1 MKRPVVRSDDL
12 SRPAPAS
19 NLQLPTSNFQPPTSN
34 LQPLA
39 SHLLLLA
46 LLLLASFLRFYRLD
60 AQSFWNDEGNSARI
74 AERPVDLILEG
85 AEGDIHPPGY
95 YLLLHAWRAAVGHS
109 EFALRSLSVVAGLAL
124 VIFTYLLGR
133 HLFDD
138 TTGLIAASL
147 AALSP
152 FAIYYSQETRMYA
165 LLAALS
171 AASTYLLVV
180 QIGKSANRKSA
191 NGKSAIHNPQSAFF
205 ILHSPFS
212 ILHALPYIL
221 AAAAGL
227 YTHYAFPFVLL
238 VHNVTF
244 GLWWLAVARRS
255 AQRWRWLAWWA
266 GVQVAIILLYL
277 PWLPVA
283 LKSVTGWS
291 PAGRAYALGP
301 ALLDVWHV
309 LTVGVTL
316 PLKESTL
323 ALVATGAL
331 LLVGFWPRPVGSLK
345 TPVET
350 PSESRTCS
358 GSPRHGPNKLGT
370 PPSVQQDRRAGLA
383 GWLAVASM
391 ALYLLLPIA
400 LLLAFDLYKESWLKF
415 LVVVLPPFHVLVAH
429 GVENLAHSVIGDWR
443 LEIGKR
449 RISNLHP
456 PFSILHS
463 PFSILHPPFSILTT
477 TLLAITIL
485 PSLRNLYLDPA
496 YARDDYRQIAA
507 DVAAIVRPGDA
518 IILNAPNQWEVF
530 TYYYADQ
537 DVYPAPYRP
546 QPDEVEPFLAP
557 LVERYRRLF
566 ALYWGDAESDPQR
579 LVETWLAS
587 HTYPASDR
595 WYGRVRLATYGVAPL
610 PGEPAVTL
618 DARFGEGIHLR
629 GYALAGERF
638 APGHVLPVTLF
649 WEAQAPIAEP
659 FKVTVQLLDGV
670 GQLVAQRDTQPG
682 AGLRPTTTWQQGQV
696 LADRYGV
703 PLPADLAPGRYT
715 LIVGVYH
722 IATGE
727 RLPVT
732 LDSAAAGD
740 HLTLTSVG
748 VTW

>member
-1 MKRPVVRSDDL
+1 MKQPVVRSDDV
-12 SRPAPAS
+12 SRPAP
-19 NLQLPTSNFQPPTSN
+19 TSN
-34 LQPLA
+34 LRPSFSILHSPL
-39 SHLLLLA
+39 STLLLLA

-60 AQSFWNDEGNSARI
+60 AQSLWNDEGNSARI
-74 AERPVDLILEG
+74 AERSVDLILEG

-95 YLLLHAWRAAVGHS
+95 YLLLHAWRAAVGQS
-109 EFALRSLSVVAGLAL
+109 EFALRALSVVAGLAL

-152 FAIYYSQETRMYA
+152 LAIYYSQEARMYA

-180 QIGKSANRKSA
+180 QIGKSANPQ
-191 NGKSAIHNPQSAFF
+191 SAIRNPQSAIP

-212 ILHALPYIL
+212 ILHSLPYIL
-221 AAAAGL
+221 TAAAGL

-238 VHNVTF
+238 VHNAIF
-244 GLWWLAVARRS
+244 GLWWLAVARRT

-323 ALVATGAL
+323 ALVVTGVL
-331 LLVGFWPRPVGSLK
+331 LLAGLWPRRSGSLK
-345 TPVET
+345 A
-350 PSESRTCS
+350 S
-358 GSPRHGPNKLGT
+358 HGF
-370 PPSVQQDRRAGLA
+370 
-383 GWLAVASM
+383 AVASM
-391 ALYLLLPIA
+391 ALYLLLPVA
-400 LLLAFDLYKESWLKF
+400 LIFAFDLYKESWLKF
-415 LVVVLPPFHVLVAH
+415 LIVVLPPLHVLVAH

-449 RISNLHP
+449 RISNLHS

-463 PFSILHPPFSILTT
+463 AFCILTT

-507 DVAAIVRPGDA
+507 DIAAIARPDDA
-518 IILNAPNQWEVF
+518 IVLNAPNQWEVF
-530 TYYYADQ
+530 TYYYPDQ

-546 QPDEVEPFLAP
+546 EPDEVEAFLAP
-557 LVERYRRLF
+557 LLERYGRLF
-566 ALYWGDAESDPQR
+566 VLYWGDAESDPQR

-587 HTYPASDR
+587 HTYQATER
-595 WYGRVRLATYGVAPL
+595 WYGRVRLATYGVAVL
-610 PGEPAVTL
+610 PEEPAVAL
-618 DARFGEGIHLR
+618 DARCGENIYLR
-629 GYALAGERF
+629 GYALIGDRFVAGDI
-638 APGHVLPVTLF
+638 LPVALF
-649 WEAQAPIAEP
+649 WETLAPIAERY
-659 FKVTVQLLDGV
+659 KVTVQLLDGT
-670 GQLVAQRDTQPG
+670 GKLVTQRDTEPANGLTPTTLWQPG
-682 AGLRPTTTWQQGQV
+682 QL
-696 LADRYGV
+696 LADRYGLAL
-703 PLPADLAPGRYT
+703 PLDLPPGHYT
-715 LIVGVYH
+715 LIIGLYH
-722 IATGE
+722 VTTGD
-727 RLPVT
+727 RLPVV
-732 LDSAAAGD
+732 LNGEPPGD
-740 HLTLTSVG
+740 HLTLTDVE
-748 VTW
+748 VAQ

>member
-1 MKRPVVRSDDL
+1 MKQPVVRSDDV
-12 SRPAPAS
+12 SRPAP
-19 NLQLPTSNFQPPTSN
+19 TSN
-34 LQPLA
+34 LRPSFSILHSPL
-39 SHLLLLA
+39 STLLLLA

-60 AQSFWNDEGNSARI
+60 AQSLWNDEGNSARI
-74 AERPVDLILEG
+74 AERSVDLILEG

-95 YLLLHAWRAAVGHS
+95 YLLLHAWRAAVGQS
-109 EFALRSLSVVAGLAL
+109 EFALRSLSVAAGLAL

-138 TTGLIAASL
+138 TTGLIAAAL

-152 FAIYYSQETRMYA
+152 FAIYYSQEARMYA

-171 AASTYLLVV
+171 AASTYLLVA
-180 QIGKSANRKSA
+180 QIGKSANRQIA
-191 NGKSAIHNPQSAFF
+191 NPQSAIRNPQSAIS
-205 ILHSPFS
+205 ILHS
-212 ILHALPYIL
+212 LPYIL
-221 AAAAGL
+221 TATAGL

-266 GVQVAIILLYL
+266 GAQVAVVVLYL

-291 PAGRAYALGP
+291 PAGRVYALGL

-323 ALVATGAL
+323 ALVVTGVL
-331 LLVGFWPRPVGSLK
+331 LLAGLWPRRSGSLK
-345 TPVET
+345 A
-350 PSESRTCS
+350 S
-358 GSPRHGPNKLGT
+358 HGF
-370 PPSVQQDRRAGLA
+370 
-383 GWLAVASM
+383 AVASM

-415 LVVVLPPFHVLVAH
+415 LVVVLPPLHILVAH

-443 LEIGKR
+443 LEINR
-449 RISNLHP
+449 HRISILHP

-463 PFSILHPPFSILTT
+463 AFSILTT

-485 PSLRNLYLDPA
+485 PSLHNLYFDPT
-496 YARDDYRQIAA
+496 YARDDYRHIAA

-530 TYYYADQ
+530 TYYYPDQ

-546 QPDEVEPFLAP
+546 EPDEVEVFLAP
-557 LVERYRRLF
+557 LLERYGRLF
-566 ALYWGDAESDPQR
+566 VLYWGDAESDPQR
-579 LVETWLAS
+579 RVETWLAS
-587 HTYPASDR
+587 HTYQAADR

-610 PGEPAVTL
+610 PEEPAVTL

-638 APGHVLPVTLF
+638 APGDVLPVTLF

-659 FKVTVQLLDGV
+659 YKVTVQLLDGV

-696 LADRYGV
+696 LTDRYGV

-722 IATGE
+722 VATGE

-740 HLTLTSVG
+740 HLSLTSVG